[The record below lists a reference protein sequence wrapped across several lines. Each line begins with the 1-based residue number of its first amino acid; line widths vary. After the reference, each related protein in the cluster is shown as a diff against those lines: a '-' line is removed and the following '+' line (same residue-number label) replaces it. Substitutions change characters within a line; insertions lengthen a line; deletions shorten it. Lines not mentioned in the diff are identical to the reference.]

1 MVWRKSHRR
10 EEPPE
15 VRVLVRRPR
24 GQGGHS
30 GGTWKVAYGDF
41 VTTLFA
47 LFIVLWASN
56 QNPQVRQAI
65 SDYFRKP
72 NAASQAS
79 GSARLLSAQLAAAES
94 EGLDSTL
101 EAVAKRLD
109 ALINADAEFKG
120 LRDQIWIEVTPE
132 GLRIHLME
140 KDDSLFFDIGSATLK
155 PATRGLLG
163 LIARV
168 AGQLPNEVAIEGHTD
183 SRPYQGGLRDYSN
196 WELSADR
203 ANSARR
209 AMEESG
215 LRPRQATRVMGY
227 ADHRLLEPESPR
239 DAKNRRVSIIIKRRT
254 GKDGESE
261 ELRQLLAENQLSA
274 RPEKNPR
281 R

>member
-10 EEPPE
+10 EEQPE
-15 VRVLVRRPR
+15 VRVVIRRSRPS
-24 GQGGHS
+24 GDHS

-41 VTTLFA
+41 VTTMFA

-56 QNPQVRQAI
+56 QNPQAREAI
-65 SDYFRKP
+65 GNYFRQP
-72 NAASQAS
+72 NSQAT
-79 GSARLLSAQLAAAES
+79 GAATKGILTAQLAAAES
-94 EGLDSTL
+94 QLPQDETL

-109 ALINADAEFKG
+109 ALINAEAEFKG
-120 LRDQIWIEVTPE
+120 LRDQISIEMTPE

-155 PATRGLLG
+155 PAIRGLLG

-168 AGQLPNEVAIEGHTD
+168 AGRLPNEVAIEGHTD
-183 SRPYQGGLRDYSN
+183 SRPYQGSLHNYSN

-215 LRPRQATRVMGY
+215 LRPRQVTRVLGY
-227 ADHRLLEPESPR
+227 ADHHLLEPANPR
-239 DAKNRRVSIIIKRRT
+239 EAKNRRVSVIIKRRT
-254 GKDGESE
+254 GNAE
-261 ELRQLLAENQLSA
+261 ELQQLVAENRLSVQ
-274 RPEKNPR
+274 PGKSPR